1 MRSNASTNEQ
11 THRIRTHLK
20 TYCLIASAINSTETS
35 TVCVVVFFPIFIC
48 CCCWRWC
55 CCFEVVVRSNTTF
68 SVAALHPGGGNSHVI
83 INYLGKH
90 QCVRN
95 QQITRLRH
103 KVREAN
109 ALFGEVNEVLPRK
122 NAKLESIKK
131 KEFQKE
137 N

>member
-1 MRSNASTNEQ
+1 M
-11 THRIRTHLK
+11 
-20 TYCLIASAINSTETS
+20 
-35 TVCVVVFFPIFIC
+35 
-48 CCCWRWC
+48 
-55 CCFEVVVRSNTTF
+55 
-68 SVAALHPGGGNSHVI
+68 AALHPGGGNSHVI

-109 ALFGEVNEVLPRK
+109 TIFGEVNEVLPRK

-137 N
+137 NYNFDYHIYRKWTSHQHVYKIIAMF